1 MHLVW
6 TICIGFVAGIV
17 ARWLMPGH
25 RAFGFFLTAALG
37 IAGAVLATYIGQALH
52 WYAPGEST
60 GFLGAVLGAL
70 VLLALGRLIA
80 GSR

>member
-6 TICIGFVAGIV
+6 TICIGFVAGVI

-25 RAFGFFLTAALG
+25 RALGFFLTAALG

-52 WYAPGEST
+52 WYSPGEST
-60 GFLGAVLGAL
+60 GFLGAVVGSM
-70 VLLALGRLIA
+70 VLLALGRLFVS
-80 GSR
+80 SR